1 MKAMQKN
8 ILARRVHPLLL
19 LTPSVVRNFA
29 YRRLG
34 TLGLLLAT
42 LLSAL
47 PAAAQTSGGP
57 DAYGYTWK
65 TSAHPTAPPAYQWVD
80 ISTRGTEVDGLADDN
95 IKGPYT
101 LPSGFQF
108 YWYPITQFY
117 IGSNGYINF
126 NGANIAAPFPASVPL
141 ASGGNNWIAGHMA
154 DLNFDGANNPATCY
168 YLANADSLIVSFIN
182 VPYWNVTAGYTGS
195 NTFQIIYL
203 KASKHIHINY
213 QSMNAG
219 ITPLP
224 VDCVTGIENS
234 TGALGLASH
243 LDAVPANQSAVRF
256 YYPGNVTYA
265 VTDAG
270 INWNNNPR
278 DRGYFVPVGPT
289 GHPIKTNIKN
299 FGNQPL
305 GTSTVTDTVY
315 SYGTVINGGNASV
328 PALLA
333 GEDTTLTLSNLL
345 YATFPGA
352 LTVATR
358 LQGVAGDM
366 VPSNNR
372 KTQKVVAVQTSPT
385 AQYFLDYSDQSANGV
400 GLSWNGG
407 NGGIAV
413 YYAPP
418 KYPVKINGAQF
429 FHTGNGT
436 PAVGFSAMLYD
447 DNGPN
452 GGPGTRL
459 DSVFVQS
466 GNVLLNA
473 YTSVVFNPA
482 SGPIYKTS
490 GGVYLVWYM
499 GGNGITLAR
508 DNTVP
513 ISGQSYEVLGNAWA
527 EYRDRWTEDFLM
539 GLAVSAAPLPTAQ
552 FSIDSSA
559 APNLSF
565 TDLSLNNPTSWNWTF
580 GDGSTSG
587 MQNPLHSYA
596 ANGRYTVCLTATNT
610 HGSHTACKNL
620 SIKNIGLTE
629 SHVRSLQLAPNP
641 AHQAVW
647 IRGLGE
653 NPSAQWTVTN
663 ALGQVVNKNPVWNG
677 SEWQLST
684 AGWPASTYW
693 INAVT
698 SDGRSFRGFW
708 VQQ

>member
-1 MKAMQKN
+1 MRVMQN
-8 ILARRVHPLLL
+8 NHSSLVSRVNTFRPLLPFRAAL
-19 LTPSVVRNFA
+19 VLFFVALASGAT
-29 YRRLG
+29 G
-34 TLGLLLAT
+34 TLH
-42 LLSAL
+42 
-47 PAAAQTSGGP
+47 AQTSGGP

-65 TSAHPTAPPAYQWVD
+65 TSAHPAAPPTYQWVD
-80 ISTRGTEVDGLADDN
+80 ISNRGTLVDGLADDN
-95 IKGPYT
+95 VKGPYA

-108 YWYPITQFY
+108 YWYPITQIY

-126 NGANIAAPFPASVPL
+126 NGANLAAPFPASVPL
-141 ASGGNNWIAGHMA
+141 PSGGNNWIAGHMA
-154 DLNFDGANNPATCY
+154 DLNFDGATNPAACY

-203 KASKHIHINY
+203 RASKHIQINY

-256 YYPGNVTYA
+256 YYPTNVTYA

-270 INWNNNPR
+270 INWNHDPR

-289 GHPIKTNIKN
+289 GQVLKTNVKN

-305 GTSTVTDTVY
+305 NGFTVTDTVY
-315 SYGTVINGGNASV
+315 SFGTVINAGNATA
-328 PALLA
+328 PALVA
-333 GEDTTLTLSNLL
+333 GEDTTVTLSNLL

-358 LQGVAGDM
+358 LQGVPGDM
-366 VPSNNR
+366 VASNNR
-372 KTQKVVAVQTSPT
+372 KTQKVVAVQTSNT
-385 AQYFLDYSDQSANGV
+385 APYVLDYSDQSANGV

-413 YYAPP
+413 YVAPP
-418 KYPVKINGAQF
+418 KYPVKIDGAQF
-429 FHTGNGT
+429 FHIANGT

-473 YTSVVFNPA
+473 YSTAVFNPS
-482 SGPIYKTS
+482 SGPIYVTS

-499 GGNGITLAR
+499 GGNGISLAR

-527 EYRDRWTEDFLM
+527 EYRDRRTEDFLM
-539 GLAVSAAPLPTAQ
+539 GLTVSAAPLPTAQ
-552 FSIDSSA
+552 FAVDSSA
-559 APNLSF
+559 VPTFSF
-565 TDLSLNNPTSWNWTF
+565 TDQSLNSPTSWSWNF
-580 GDGSTSG
+580 GDGATSG
-587 MQNPLHSYA
+587 SQNPTHTYT
-596 ANGRYTVCLTATNT
+596 ANGTYSVCLTATNAY
-610 HGSHTACKNL
+610 GSHTACKTVRVL
-620 SIKNIGLTE
+620 NIGMAEEHPTAL
-629 SHVRSLQLAPNP
+629 RLRPNP
-641 AHQAVW
+641 AQHAVW
-647 IRGLGE
+647 ITGFPEGPVDGWQVV
-653 NPSAQWTVTN
+653 NV
-663 ALGQVVNKNPVWNG
+663 LGQVLPKKPVWNG
-677 SEWQLST
+677 AEWQLST
-684 AGWPASTYW
+684 AGWPAGTYW
-693 INAVT
+693 VQYT
-698 SDGRSFRGFW
+698 DSTGTVWSGRW
-708 VQQ
+708 MQQ